1 MMNRLLTVCMLMV
14 VTCSP
19 VLARTGPELACLSD
33 RSVDD
38 LFADWKIQTGS
49 KLFLVLVGEEPF
61 SKSAF
66 GQDDWERSVWND
78 PEFAAFLSEQKIPV
92 VYMSGKENAA
102 FYSTLDISSHPR
114 VLLYR
119 GSVLRSSRA
128 GLATASDTSRTSM
141 IEWIKQVQTG
151 ITPVEAAYLA
161 VIEDPDDAGLRMKL
175 MEELWKE
182 RRETEYLEQLCWL
195 MDHNDLYA
203 EHTLRVQQE
212 KTGEQHSEIDVR
224 AGLYWQIMSLRDNL
238 QLFKRDT
245 TESDGWGLAEKRVE
259 NANAKPWQ
267 KLDPSSERLVKE
279 HRLLLDLRSKLE
291 ARRDNQSASDR
302 DLFLLRVL
310 TSEGDDLKQLA
321 EEMMP
326 HLKRK

>member
-1 MMNRLLTVCMLMV
+1 MNRLLTVCVLMV
-14 VTCSP
+14 VACSP

-38 LFADWKIQTGS
+38 LFADSKIQTGP
-49 KLFLVLVGEEPF
+49 KLFLVLVGEDPF

-66 GQDDWERSVWND
+66 EQDDWERSVWND

-92 VYMSGKENAA
+92 IYMSGKENAA
-102 FYSTLDISSHPR
+102 FYSTLDISSLPR
-114 VLLYR
+114 VLLYQ

-128 GLATASDTSRTSM
+128 GLAAASDSSRTSM

-161 VIEDPDDAGLRMKL
+161 VDEDPENAVLRMNL
-175 MEELWKE
+175 MDELWKE
-182 RRETEYLEQLCWL
+182 RRETESIEQLCWL
-195 MDHNDLYA
+195 IDHNDLYA
-203 EHTLRVQQE
+203 EHTLSVQQE
-212 KTGEQHSEIDVR
+212 KTGEHQSEIDVR
-224 AGLYWQIMSLRDNL
+224 VDLYWRIMSLRDNL
-238 QLFKRDT
+238 QLFNSNT
-245 TESDGWGLAEKRVE
+245 LGGDGWDLAEKRVE

-267 KLDPSSERLVKE
+267 KPNPSRERLVKE

-291 ARRDNQSASDR
+291 ARRDDQSASDR
-302 DLFLLRVL
+302 DLFLLRVM